1 LGAKGDEHLAF
12 GIADSLITRLSNL
25 AEIKVRP
32 TSAILKYKDGSK
44 GAVETGRDLGVET
57 VLEGSI
63 RRSGEN
69 LRVTVQLLSVEDGA
83 PLWAEKFDERFTEIF
98 KIEDSISYQVAERLV
113 LKLTGQKKAMLA
125 KHYTDNIEAYQ
136 LYLKGLYFS
145 SQRTKGGTQ
154 KGNRYFRQAIEIDP
168 NYALA
173 YSGLAA
179 SYARLPIISDV
190 PSREV
195 LPEAK
200 QAVMKALEI
209 DDALTEARISLAGI
223 KFWLEWDWQ
232 GAEEECKRAI
242 AQNPNHPNAHAR
254 YAHLLSNMERHSEA
268 IAEARRALE
277 LDPVSLP
284 RNLFLGQFLYQA
296 RQYDQAMEQLLEAL
310 EMAPNDWVARL
321 NLGKVYVQQ
330 KKYAEAIT
338 EFQKARE
345 FSEGNTETIA
355 VLGHVLAIS
364 GKKAQADKVLDDL
377 KRMSKQ
383 RYVPPYNIAIV
394 YAGLGEKQ
402 QALAWLEK
410 AYQDRDVRL
419 VFLKVEPKWDTLR
432 VDERFRD
439 LIGRVGLAQ

>member
-1 LGAKGDEHLAF
+1 
-12 GIADSLITRLSNL
+12 
-25 AEIKVRP
+25 
-32 TSAILKYKDGSK
+32 
-44 GAVETGRDLGVET
+44 
-57 VLEGSI
+57 
-63 RRSGEN
+63 
-69 LRVTVQLLSVEDGA
+69 
-83 PLWAEKFDERFTEIF
+83 
-98 KIEDSISYQVAERLV
+98 
-113 LKLTGQKKAMLA
+113 
-125 KHYTDNIEAYQ
+125 
-136 LYLKGLYFS
+136 
-145 SQRTKGGTQ
+145 
-154 KGNRYFRQAIEIDP
+154 
-168 NYALA
+168 
-173 YSGLAA
+173 
-179 SYARLPIISDV
+179 
-190 PSREV
+190 
-195 LPEAK
+195 
-200 QAVMKALEI
+200 MKALEI

-364 GKKAQADKVLDDL
+364 GKKAQAEKVLDDL